1 TQRLAFGVLD
11 SKNTFVYG
19 KTAVYI
25 ARTPTSKAE
34 GPYPAPGDSLITKP
48 AFRSHTAASET
59 SPIAAIYEAEVPFEK
74 SGAYA
79 VLVVTKRGGK
89 LVGAATQAK
98 VKKANPIHGVGE
110 KPAAGET
117 ESGEDDE
124 AVMARRDRRGLEAQ
138 LLGRAAEQDGAP
150 ALGDALAPRHHV
162 GGSRIR
168 GGEDDAIAAT

>member
-48 AFRSHTAASET
+48 AFRSQTAASET
-59 SPIAAIYEAEVPFEK
+59 SPIAAIYEAQVPFEK

-89 LVGAATQAK
+89 LVGAAPQVTVQK
-98 VKKANPIHGVGE
+98 TNPIPGVGE
-110 KPAAGET
+110 KQP
-117 ESGEDDE
+117 
-124 AVMARRDRRGLEAQ
+124 RGATDTV
-138 LLGRAAEQDGAP
+138 ASHACD
-150 ALGDALAPRHHV
+150 
-162 GGSRIR
+162 IK
-168 GGEDDAIAAT
+168 AIDTP